1 MLYEYSTKK
10 TLYKNYFMDLK
21 RVSRKRPELREI
33 YFENRYSPYAEG
45 SCLVKFGNTHVI
57 CTASIEERVPMW
69 LKGKQKGWITAEY
82 GMIPRATHSR
92 VDRDISKG
100 KISGRTQEI
109 QRHIGRSLRQAKN
122 LDLIPGILITVDCD
136 VLNADGGTRT
146 ASITG
151 SFIATY
157 MALKNYY
164 NSSPKKFIKN
174 QIAAISVGKV
184 NNELLLDLDY
194 SEDSN
199 ADFDMNLVL
208 NEKLEIVEIQ
218 GTSEDELLSFDE
230 MKKLSDL
237 GSRGIQ
243 QILKEQNK
251 ILEEIDL
258 H

>member
-1 MLYEYSTKK
+1 MRKNNRKLDQARKLTILTNYQKNSIGSVLINFEDTRVICST
-10 TLYKNYFMDLK
+10 NI
-21 RVSRKRPELREI
+21 SRNVPRWLLN
-33 YFENRYSPYAEG
+33 ENR
-45 SCLVKFGNTHVI
+45 
-57 CTASIEERVPMW
+57 
-69 LKGKQKGWITAEY
+69 GWVTAEY
-82 GMIPRATHSR
+82 SMLPNSSEDRISR
-92 VDRDISKG
+92 DRG
-100 KISGRTQEI
+100 GRISGRTQEI
-109 QRHIGRSLRQAKN
+109 QRLIGSSLRQAIN